1 MVDRMNQAIDK
12 VARSYLGLKE
22 YPGAKHNDVI
32 VDFAAAVG
40 HSWVKDDETPWCASF
55 VGAVLAQVGLPHTGK
70 LNARS
75 YLTWG
80 DAVDLEDAEPGDIV
94 VFWRGS
100 PSAATGHVGF
110 YAGRADNGGIIVLGG
125 NQGNKVSKATYPADR
140 LLAVRCAPKP
150 RLSVTETKTAKVSA
164 AQVVAGA
171 GSVGG
176 AIAALDGQSQMVAIV
191 GGFVL
196 LAFGLW
202 FFRNRL
208 KDFAGGVR

>member
-1 MVDRMNQAIDK
+1 MNDAIA
-12 VARSYLGLKE
+12 VAASSYLGLKE
-22 YPGAKHNDVI
+22 YPGAKHNELI
-32 VDFAAAVG
+32 LEFAAIVG

-80 DAVDLEDAEPGDIV
+80 DAVALEDAEVGDVV

-110 YAGRADNGGIIVLGG
+110 YAGRANNGDIIVLGG
-125 NQGNKVSKATYPADR
+125 NQGNKVSKTPYPEDR
-140 LLAVRCAPKP
+140 LLAVRRAPKP
-150 RLSVTETKTAKVSA
+150 RLSVAETKTAKVSA
-164 AQVVAGA
+164 AQVMAGA
-171 GSVGG
+171 ASVGG
-176 AIAALDGQSQMVAIV
+176 AIAALDGQAQIVAIV
-191 GGFVL
+191 AGSLL

-202 FFRNRL
+202 FFGNRL
-208 KDFAGGVR
+208 KDFSGGVR